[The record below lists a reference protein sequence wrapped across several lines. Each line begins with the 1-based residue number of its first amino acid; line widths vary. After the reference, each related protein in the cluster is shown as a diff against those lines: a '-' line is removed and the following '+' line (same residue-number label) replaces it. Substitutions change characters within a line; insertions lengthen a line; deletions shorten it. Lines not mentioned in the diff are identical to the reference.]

1 MRVFFVQ
8 LSNSADDLCLHHTKK
23 TKMAGLEDFY
33 PELRGKNNINNSEP
47 LSSATN
53 DYYNRLES
61 SPLSSGGKNYKSG
74 QNFNMSSPQLID
86 RRVPQLI
93 ERPKTNQNFDED
105 DFIDD
110 KGSYEHYSSLGIN
123 GVGWVLTN
131 VVAHPFIVL
140 RRQCQVSSDS
150 FRYHQ
155 LPFTLIPSM
164 VHLYRLQV
172 NSFT

>member
-1 MRVFFVQ
+1 
-8 LSNSADDLCLHHTKK
+8 
-23 TKMAGLEDFY
+23 MAGLEDFY
-33 PELRGKNNINNSEP
+33 PELRGKSNINSEP

-61 SPLSSGGKNYKSG
+61 SPSSSRMNYKQFDQT

-93 ERPKTNQNFDED
+93 ERPPRLVTKSNQDYDED
-105 DFIDD
+105 DSDD
-110 KGSYEHYSSLGIN
+110 KSGSSSEHYSSLGIN

-140 RRQCQVSSDS
+140 RRQCQVSSDNQC
-150 FRYHQ
+150 YHQ

-164 VHLYRLQV
+164 IHLYRLQV
-172 NSFT
+172 DSFNGNSSKNK

>member
-1 MRVFFVQ
+1 
-8 LSNSADDLCLHHTKK
+8 
-23 TKMAGLEDFY
+23 MAGLEDFY

-47 LSSATN
+47 LSSANN

-61 SPLSSGGKNYKSG
+61 SPSSSGINYKQFDQG

-93 ERPKTNQNFDED
+93 ERPPRLVTTKQDFDED
-105 DFIDD
+105 DNDD
-110 KGSYEHYSSLGIN
+110 KSGSYEHYSSLGIN

-150 FRYHQ
+150 YRYHQ

-164 VHLYRLQV
+164 IHLYRLQV
-172 NSFT
+172 DTYF

>member
-1 MRVFFVQ
+1 
-8 LSNSADDLCLHHTKK
+8 
-23 TKMAGLEDFY
+23 MAGLEDFY
-33 PELRGKNNINNSEP
+33 PELRGKSNINSEP

-61 SPLSSGGKNYKSG
+61 SPSSSGMNYKQFDQT